1 MFKFRANPV
10 PFYIRKMNIWGFWYL
25 LGSWTQSPMAIEE
38 KLQNLSFALQMY
50 HFSLS
55 ITFVEPQP
63 GLRLPLLQH
72 LWVERLP
79 SCQAVPQALELVSG
93 ETELPGLWGRIF
105 HHKFRCS
112 SNRRARRNGSQKCSW
127 LKYFLNASYVAG
139 YLLVTWGTWVMK
151 GGLLERRVFVRW
163 RR

>member
-25 LGSWTQSPMAIEE
+25 LRSWTQSPMPIEE
-38 KLQNLSFALQMY
+38 KLRNLSFALQMY

-55 ITFVEPQP
+55 IAFVEPQP
-63 GLRLPLLQH
+63 RLRLPLLQH
-72 LWVERLP
+72 LWVEWLP

-139 YLLVTWGTWVMK
+139 YLPCR
-151 GGLLERRVFVRW
+151 EAS
-163 RR
+163 